1 MIVKKIL
8 RIKLSKKNIKLKKK
22 SGKSFLVQQDNY
34 KLSLT
39 LYFFMIGNTNIYF
52 FVLYIT

>member
-1 MIVKKIL
+1 MIVKKIFKM
-8 RIKLSKKNIKLKKK
+8 KLSKKNIKLKKK